1 MSKRGTLISLP
12 IFVGRGEIF
21 AMNPAAP
28 KHTEAL
34 KVSTAVVT
42 AWRDT
47 RAALS
52 ALLTPALVMVLI
64 LWTLFI
70 VKVATRALLI
80 LNGMTTSAELVGLP
94 YGLAV
99 VFFLT
104 PYAIA
109 VHRFIILG
117 EKTTSYRIASTEP
130 KFRRFFGWSLVF
142 LVLSSATQQSF
153 DVDVVLG
160 GPVLA
165 LAVLAFV
172 FAIRAIVLY
181 PAVAVDAPGANWR
194 QAIADTRG
202 HAWRILFIILGAILP
217 LVIVALIVWL
227 LVAGVAMSVLSFIIG
242 DAEMGPGSLWVML
255 LLLYLFVVVGLLLAY
270 TLLVVIASR
279 LYQRIG
285 VRVKGVAN
293 NAGNVAS
300 EQQT

>member
-1 MSKRGTLISLP
+1 MNT
-12 IFVGRGEIF
+12 
-21 AMNPAAP
+21 AMLENP
-28 KHTEAL
+28 KTL
-34 KVSTAVVT
+34 KVFASIAT

-47 RAALS
+47 RAALN
-52 ALLTPALVMVLI
+52 ALRTPALVMVLI

-70 VKVATRALLI
+70 VKVAIRALLI

-94 YGLAV
+94 YGVAV

-130 KFRRFFGWSLVF
+130 RFRRFFGWSLVF

-153 DVDVVLG
+153 DLDVVLG

-165 LAVLAFV
+165 LAVLAFA

-181 PAVAVDAPGANWR
+181 PAVAVDAPGASWR

-217 LVIVALIVWL
+217 LVIVALIVW
-227 LVAGVAMSVLSFIIG
+227 VGVAMPILFFIG
-242 DAEMGPGSLWVML
+242 DAPMGPRSLMAIL
-255 LLLYLFVVVGLLLAY
+255 LLLYLFVVVTLLFAY

-285 VRVKGVAN
+285 VRSKGA
-293 NAGNVAS
+293 AD
-300 EQQT
+300 

>member
-1 MSKRGTLISLP
+1 
-12 IFVGRGEIF
+12 
-21 AMNPAAP
+21 MNTAAP
-28 KHTEAL
+28 ESPKSL
-34 KVSTAVVT
+34 KVSTSIAT

-47 RAALS
+47 RDALS
-52 ALLTPALVMVLI
+52 ALLAPTLVMVLI
-64 LWTLFI
+64 LLALVI
-70 VKVATRALLI
+70 VKFTIRALLI

-94 YGLAV
+94 YGVVV

-130 KFRRFFGWSLVF
+130 RFRRFFGWSLVL

-165 LAVLAFV
+165 LTVLAFV

-217 LVIVALIVWL
+217 LVIVALVVWII
-227 LVAGVAMSVLSFIIG
+227 VAGVAMSVLSFISG
-242 DAEMGPGSLWVML
+242 DAEMGPRSLSAML
-255 LLLYLFVVVGLLLAY
+255 FLLYLFVVVGMLFGY
-270 TLLVVIASR
+270 TLVVVIASR

-293 NAGNVAS
+293 DAGNVAS

>member
-1 MSKRGTLISLP
+1 
-12 IFVGRGEIF
+12 
-21 AMNPAAP
+21 MNTAAP
-28 KHTEAL
+28 ESPKSL
-34 KVSTAVVT
+34 KVSTSIAT

-47 RAALS
+47 REALS
-52 ALLTPALVMVLI
+52 ALLAPTLVMVLI
-64 LWTLFI
+64 LLALVI
-70 VKVATRALLI
+70 VKFTIRALLI

-94 YGLAV
+94 YGVVV

-130 KFRRFFGWSLVF
+130 RFRRFFGWSLVL

-165 LAVLAFV
+165 LTVLAFV

-217 LVIVALIVWL
+217 LVIVALVVWII
-227 LVAGVAMSVLSFIIG
+227 VAGVAMSVLSFISG
-242 DAEMGPGSLWVML
+242 DAEMGPRSLSAML
-255 LLLYLFVVVGLLLAY
+255 FLLYLFVVVGMLFGY
-270 TLLVVIASR
+270 TLVVVIASR

-293 NAGNVAS
+293 DAGNVAS

>member
-1 MSKRGTLISLP
+1 
-12 IFVGRGEIF
+12 
-21 AMNPAAP
+21 MNTAP
-28 KHTEAL
+28 PESPKSL
-34 KVSTAVVT
+34 KVCTSIAT

-47 RAALS
+47 RDASS
-52 ALLTPALVMVLI
+52 ALLAPTLVTVLI
-64 LWTLFI
+64 LLALVI
-70 VKVATRALLI
+70 VKFTIRALLI

-94 YGLAV
+94 FGVVV

-130 KFRRFFGWSLVF
+130 RFRRFFGWSLVL

-165 LAVLAFV
+165 LTVLAFV

-217 LVIVALIVWL
+217 LVIVALIVWII
-227 LVAGVAMSVLSFIIG
+227 VAGVAMSVLSFISG
-242 DAEMGPGSLWVML
+242 DAEMGPRSLSAML
-255 LLLYLFVVVGLLLAY
+255 FLLYLFVVVGMLFGY
-270 TLLVVIASR
+270 TLVVVIASR

-293 NAGNVAS
+293 DAGNVAK
-300 EQQT
+300 

>member
-1 MSKRGTLISLP
+1 MSRRGTLISLP

-70 VKVATRALLI
+70 VMVATRALLI

-130 KFRRFFGWSLVF
+130 RFRRFFGWSLVF

-217 LVIVALIVWL
+217 LVILALIVWL
-227 LVAGVAMSVLSFIIG
+227 LVAGVGHVGPFFHNRRRGDGAWLPLG
-242 DAEMGPGSLWVML
+242 DATSPISLCGGWIAPC
-255 LLLYLFVVVGLLLAY
+255 LYAPCRY
-270 TLLVVIASR
+270 RIAALPTDR
-279 LYQRIG
+279 RQGQRCG
-285 VRVKGVAN
+285 
-293 NAGNVAS
+293 
-300 EQQT
+300 